1 MAEET
6 NVQEDKTS
14 LGMSDEDFLKVAND
28 PEQEA
33 LFLEDEQED
42 KNDSEFEDE
51 DTDDNKS
58 ESENEDDDD
67 VDSEDDTDSE
77 NKDET
82 DTDEQDTD
90 DDDETSEKNT
100 SKTDGE
106 TEDDDSETTEEDSAE
121 NAEDSTDQIDYKAEY
136 EKLTAPFKANDR
148 QMQVNNVEDALTLM
162 RMGANYHKKMAGLKP
177 SLKVVKLLEKNG
189 LLDPDKINYLI
200 DLHTKKPEAITKLI
214 KESGVN
220 PLEIDVTA
228 DDNYVPENRAVSDQE
243 VDLDNVLESI
253 KSTPTY
259 SKTINVITEQ
269 WDDQS
274 RELIADTPQIIEVI
288 NGHMANGTYDV
299 IADVVTRERSL
310 GRLQGHSDL
319 AAYKAV
325 GEMLHS
331 QNLLPGQVP
340 PKKTPKNNGKP
351 TSNVSKAEQ
360 KKRKKA
366 VSTTKASKNK
376 SSGKA
381 DFNPL
386 ALSDEEFTKISETQF
401 T

>member
-1 MAEET
+1 
-6 NVQEDKTS
+6 
-14 LGMSDEDFLKVAND
+14 
-28 PEQEA
+28 
-33 LFLEDEQED
+33 
-42 KNDSEFEDE
+42 
-51 DTDDNKS
+51 
-58 ESENEDDDD
+58 
-67 VDSEDDTDSE
+67 
-77 NKDET
+77 
-82 DTDEQDTD
+82 
-90 DDDETSEKNT
+90 
-100 SKTDGE
+100 
-106 TEDDDSETTEEDSAE
+106 
-121 NAEDSTDQIDYKAEY
+121 
-136 EKLTAPFKANDR
+136 
-148 QMQVNNVEDALTLM
+148 
-162 RMGANYHKKMAGLKP
+162 MAGLKP